1 MAGLSTLCAG
11 MTVPVKPAAALLWV
25 SLLSVGLGAC
35 GNTVSTGSF
44 KGEAHEVA
52 QAIANLQTDAT
63 ARDEQKVCAN
73 DLASAVVKRL
83 SSATGGCKQA
93 IKKQLAEVDGF
104 EVSIQSVQ
112 LGAAA
117 TPRTATA
124 RVKSIYGGKTRS
136 GTLSLVKEAGKW
148 KVSSIG

>member
-1 MAGLSTLCAG
+1 MN
-11 MTVPVKPAAALLWV
+11 VPARLTAALLCA
-25 SLLSVGLGAC
+25 SLLAVGLEAC
-35 GNTVSTGSF
+35 GNTVSTSGF

-63 ARDEQKVCAN
+63 ARDEKKVCEN

-93 IKKQLAEVDGF
+93 IKNQLAEVDGF
-104 EVSIQSVQ
+104 EVSVQSVQ
-112 LGAAA
+112 LGASA

-124 RVKSIYGGKTRS
+124 QVKSIYQGKTRS
-136 GTLSLVKEAGKW
+136 GTLSLVKEGGKW